1 MSTRQ
6 ACNGRESAKWEF
18 RNLKTVFVGWGKG
31 GPLAWQAWDESLR
44 ALTM

>member
-18 RNLKTVFVGWGKG
+18 RNLKTVFVGWEKG